1 MSSDKGHFVYEELI
15 VFINYDICT
24 LQALQYSSIISRK
37 LGCDQEQELLMCL
50 QSQSLN
56 DIVKTAGLIGEQG
69 ALIWLAVPDGE
80 FTSDPYLPGT

>member
-1 MSSDKGHFVYEELI
+1 
-15 VFINYDICT
+15 
-24 LQALQYSSIISRK
+24 
-37 LGCDQEQELLMCL
+37 MCL

-56 DIVKTAGLIGEQG
+56 DIIQTAGLIGEQG